1 MFNLKRGTTDP
12 DNNQSRFFTSYI
24 SDWIERGYYVP
35 DIYQD
40 FIEQNDKIP
49 QYIKD
54 KARYRNRRNDEI
66 MMLGQGTGY
75 NPGYSVSGTVSGTGG

>member
-1 MFNLKRGTTDP
+1 MSGLKRVTTDL
-12 DNNQSRFFTSYI
+12 DTGQSRFFTSYI
-24 SDWIERGYYVP
+24 TDWIERGYYVP

-66 MMLGQGTGY
+66 MMIGSGTSY
-75 NPGYSVSGTVSGTGG
+75 DPGYSVTGTVSGTGG